1 MDRYSEDPLVRL
13 RELFE
18 TRGLLAYGEAVTQL
32 EHALQCGA
40 AAEADGA
47 GDALVTAAFLHD
59 VGHMLHADAAAALE
73 HGRDD
78 THERLGA
85 AWLARWFPPA
95 VTEPIALHVE
105 AKRYLCFAEPA
116 YAAALSSVSI
126 ATLQIQG
133 GAHDE
138 RGARAFSERE
148 HASSA
153 VRLRRW
159 DEAAK
164 LVDARTPSLER
175 LLACAARTLLR

>member
-1 MDRYSEDPLVRL
+1 MGQHGADPIRSL

-18 TRGLLAYGEAVTQL
+18 ARGALAYGEAVTQL

-40 AAEADGA
+40 AAATDGA
-47 GDALVTAAFLHD
+47 GDALVSAAFLHD
-59 VGHMLHADAAAALE
+59 VGHLLHADAAAALE

-78 THERLGA
+78 AHERLGA

-116 YAAALSSVSI
+116 YTAALSAVSI

-138 RGARAFSERE
+138 RSAQAFRERE
-148 HASSA
+148 HAASA

-164 LVDARTPSLER
+164 LAGARTPSLEYF
-175 LLACAARTLLR
+175 LACAARSIRG